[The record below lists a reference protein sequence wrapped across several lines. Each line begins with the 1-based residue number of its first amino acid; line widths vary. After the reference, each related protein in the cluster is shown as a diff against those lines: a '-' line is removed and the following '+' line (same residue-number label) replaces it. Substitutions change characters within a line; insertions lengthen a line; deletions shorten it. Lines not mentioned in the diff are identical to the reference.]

1 MDSNNVTRIL
11 TINSGSSSIKL
22 ALFEITDAPKR
33 LLEGAVED
41 IGQPSARFVIKGIA
55 LSEDSSRAVVA
66 NNHVA
71 ATEILVD
78 WLKQQNISGTIS
90 AIGHRIVHGGPKYYE
105 PCIIDDEVVKGLRE
119 LTSFDPLHLPV
130 EIQLIETF
138 RKLFPSVKQVA
149 CFDTAFHHDL
159 PNLAQLFPIPRHY
172 AAKGVRRYGFHGLSY
187 AYVMQELR
195 RLYGPDKANGRL
207 ILAHLGNG
215 VSLAAVHN
223 GRPVDTTMSLTPAAG
238 VPMSTRSGDLD
249 PGLASFLAHS
259 EGMNVD
265 QFNNMVN
272 FKSGL
277 LGMSETTS
285 DMEELLKREAE
296 DSRAKEAVD
305 VFCYQIKKTIG
316 SLSAALG
323 GLDTLVFTGGMGEN
337 APKIRARICEGLEFL
352 GIELEESRNATGA
365 GLISSENARVAVHVI
380 HTDESFIIAQDVQQ
394 LTGKTTHA
402 T

>member
-1 MDSNNVTRIL
+1 
-11 TINSGSSSIKL
+11 
-22 ALFEITDAPKR
+22 
-33 LLEGAVED
+33 
-41 IGQPSARFVIKGIA
+41 
-55 LSEDSSRAVVA
+55 
-66 NNHVA
+66 
-71 ATEILVD
+71 
-78 WLKQQNISGTIS
+78 
-90 AIGHRIVHGGPKYYE
+90 
-105 PCIIDDEVVKGLRE
+105 
-119 LTSFDPLHLPV
+119 
-130 EIQLIETF
+130 
-138 RKLFPSVKQVA
+138 
-149 CFDTAFHHDL
+149 
-159 PNLAQLFPIPRHY
+159 
-172 AAKGVRRYGFHGLSY
+172 
-187 AYVMQELR
+187 
-195 RLYGPDKANGRL
+195 
-207 ILAHLGNG
+207 
-215 VSLAAVHN
+215 
-223 GRPVDTTMSLTPAAG
+223 MSLTPAAG